1 MMMMMMMVCRFVCLC
16 DGDGDDDD
24 GAYVD
29 SIDSP
34 QHTPFF
40 RSKELRSIHTP
51 SGCTNLSFHFGNY
64 LTPAPS
70 LRVGRF
76 STDRPLQADCCRP
89 SF

>member
-1 MMMMMMMVCRFVCLC
+1 MAMATTTMAPMLILLIRLNTHLSS
-16 DGDGDDDD
+16 G
-24 GAYVD
+24 
-29 SIDSP
+29 
-34 QHTPFF
+34 
-40 RSKELRSIHTP
+40 RKLRSIHTP